1 MRSLIVTVAGL
12 SSRFNEGYPE
22 PVLKCLHTD
31 GDERQTLLWQI
42 LEKAGS
48 CGRLIVVGGYKFAD
62 LQEFCRRLPHNIR
75 ERLTL
80 VFNPKYDT
88 AGSGYSLAAGVQ
100 ALPDDTD
107 EVVFAE
113 GDLYYT
119 SESFAELAECPV
131 SAYGVNHELLF
142 ARKAVAAYLDAD
154 GRIKYLYDTSHN
166 LLSIP
171 EPFSAV
177 FNSAQV
183 WKFHKTD
190 LLRRIVAEME
200 PMRLQG
206 TNLEIIQ
213 SYFDALAPGEYC
225 MVDFPVWLNC
235 NTRADYDLM
244 VRLITNQNS
253 RKTLC

>member
-31 GDERQTLLWQI
+31 GDERMTLLWQI
-42 LEKAGS
+42 LEKADS

-62 LQEFCRRLPHNIR
+62 LQDFCRRLPDNVR

-119 SESFAELAECPV
+119 AESFAELAESPA

-142 ARKAVAAYLDAD
+142 ARKAVAVYLDANT
-154 GRIKYLYDTSHN
+154 RLKYLYDTSHN
-166 LLSIP
+166 LLGIP

-183 WKFHKTD
+183 WKFHKSD
-190 LLRRIVAEME
+190 LLRRIVAEMA
-200 PMRLQG
+200 PARLLG

-213 SYFDALAPGEYC
+213 SYFDALAPGDYR

-244 VRLITNQNS
+244 ARMIPNQNS